1 MADKPLRAGI
11 VGTGGIAGAH
21 ARGLREHAGRV
32 ELVAGVDI
40 DRGRLD
46 KFCDTWDIPG
56 RYLSLTDMLE
66 QEELDIV
73 HLCTPPGFHAP
84 DAIEALRA
92 GVTVLTEKPPCV
104 SLEEFDRIVE
114 AEKESTGHFVGIFQ
128 HRFGTAAQT
137 VKRLIDAGSFG
148 RPLVGICNT
157 LWYRDDAYYDVEWR
171 GRWDTEGGGPTMGHG
186 IHQIDLFAHLLGDW
200 DEISAHA
207 PRLARNVET
216 EDMSVAFLTFQNGAV
231 GSIVNSILSPREVS
245 YLRFDFSEATLELT
259 HLYGHSVDKWQY
271 TPVPGIEPQDPPLWP
286 PTEPEIKSGHAAQI
300 GELLTSL
307 ENGEVPATTGQSLRR
322 TMEIVT
328 GIYASSFTGQRVKRD
343 DLVAGNPYY
352 HHLNGK
358 G

>member
-32 ELVAGVDI
+32 EIVAGVDI
-40 DRGRLD
+40 AKDRLD
-46 KFCDTWDIPG
+46 KFCDTWDIAG
-56 RYLSLTDMLE
+56 RYLSLDDMLE
-66 QEELDIV
+66 QEDLDIV

-84 DAIEALRA
+84 DAIKALEA
-92 GVTVLTEKPPCV
+92 GVTVLTEKPPTV

-114 AEKESTGHFVGIFQ
+114 VEKRSQGHFVGIFQ
-128 HRFGTAAQT
+128 HRYGTAAQT
-137 VKRLIDAGSFG
+137 AKQLIDDGKLG
-148 RPLVGICNT
+148 RPLVGVCNT
-157 LWYRDDAYYDVEWR
+157 LWYRGDAYYDVEWR

-200 DEISAHA
+200 NEISAHA
-207 PRLARNVET
+207 PTLARKVET
-216 EDMSVAFLTFQNGAV
+216 EDVSVAYITFENGAV
-231 GSIVNSILSPREVS
+231 GTIVNSILSPREVS

-271 TPVPGIEPQDPPLWP
+271 TPLPGVEPADPPLWP
-286 PTEPEIKSGHAAQI
+286 PAGEEVKSGHAAQI

-343 DLVAGNPYY
+343 ELVAGNPYY